1 MFFCH
6 WCSGYLNMDM
16 DDFAIVFVIGAADDF
31 TIVLEGERQDRH

>member
-1 MFFCH
+1 MFFCD
-6 WCSGYLNMDM
+6 WCSESLNMDM